1 MRAFKTI
8 SGVLTLL
15 ALLISTSPIKA
26 QSPIKA
32 GITGG
37 LNIANMNDTDAD
49 DLENRF
55 GFRGGVFAKF
65 KIPATPMAIQPEL
78 VYTQKGFDV
87 DNGTAKLDY
96 IEIPVLA
103 KFGFITPGPVNPEV
117 FFGPYMAFN
126 MNAEAAGDN
135 ITINVEDAVN
145 KTEFG
150 VTVGAG
156 VDIGRFNVGG
166 RYSAGLTNVFDDD
179 SGTDGKNGVF
189 SIVTSVAF

>member
-1 MRAFKTI
+1 MNFSKTI
-8 SGVLTLL
+8 SGMIIMA
-15 ALLISTSPIKA
+15 ALLVAATPAKA
-26 QSPIKA
+26 QAPLKV

-55 GFRGGVFAKF
+55 GFRGGVFATF
-65 KIPATPMAIQPEL
+65 KVPASPMAIQPEL
-78 VYTQKGFDV
+78 VYTQKGFEV
-87 DNGTAKLDY
+87 DDGTAKLDY

-103 KFGFITPGPVNPEV
+103 KFGFFTPGPAKPEV

-156 VDIGRFNVGG
+156 VDIGRFNIGG

-179 SGTDGKNGVF
+179 SGSDGKNGVF
-189 SIVTSVAF
+189 SVVTSVAF